1 MLSKD
6 GIAGRKLIKIRK
18 KPALANTNAVG
29 LQEIEELA
37 GLSPLFILVF

>member
-1 MLSKD
+1 MLNKD
-6 GIAGRKLIKIRK
+6 GIAGRELIKFRK
-18 KPALANTNAVG
+18 NPALANPNAEG